1 MTWLLV
7 TSLVAGMFL
16 VARPEG
22 GARDRLTGRRS
33 ARLDLTGVRR
43 VLTAVQ
49 AGPVWRP
56 AIGAAVLAG
65 LGAGSVG
72 GPVAAVVAGA
82 YAGLG
87 IHEWK
92 RLDQRKRATTR
103 RMTTLDELTSLVADL
118 RAGIPAAVVADTAAS
133 EARLAGDERIQRL
146 TVAVWRLAEHT
157 GAPAADL
164 LERIESDA
172 RETGRLAKKAGAQAA
187 GAQVTA
193 GLLAVLP
200 FAGIGAG
207 YVLGG
212 DPMDVLLHTPGGAA
226 CAIGALVLQCCGL
239 KWAQRIGER
248 VLR

>member
-1 MTWLLV
+1 MTWVLVTLLV
-7 TSLVAGMFL
+7 AAVFLVAG
-16 VARPEG
+16 PER
-22 GARDRLTGRRS
+22 GARDRLTGRRT
-33 ARLDLTGVRR
+33 RLDLTGVRR
-43 VLTAVQ
+43 VLVALLG
-49 AGPVWRP
+49 GPVWRL
-56 AIGAAVLAG
+56 AVGAAVVAG
-65 LGAGSVG
+65 VAAGSAG

-82 YAGLG
+82 YAGLAV
-87 IHEWK
+87 HEWR
-92 RLDQRKRATTR
+92 RLDRRKRGAAR
-103 RMTTLDELTSLVADL
+103 RMATLDELTSLVADL
-118 RAGIPAAVVADTAAS
+118 RAGIPAAVVAATSAGG
-133 EARLAGDERIQRL
+133 ARLAGDERIQRL
-146 TVAVWRLAEHT
+146 TGAVWRLAEHT

-172 RETGRLAKKAGAQAA
+172 RETGRLGRKAGAQAA

-212 DPMDVLLHTPGGAA
+212 DPMDVLLHTPGGAG
-226 CAIGALVLQCCGL
+226 CAIGALILQCCGL